1 MLHFHWWYHLQPLM
15 HQYYN
20 FKWLNNNY
28 VRNWDTF
35 ENSISVLKTNPNNTR
50 EYMFWEE
57 DKIFEKK
64 IINLFENYVFI
75 LRSSFGVNYDEYINQ
90 VKKTISLIEEKK

>member
-1 MLHFHWWYHLQPLM
+1 M

-57 DKIFEKK
+57 DKSIEKK

>member
-1 MLHFHWWYHLQPLM
+1 M

-57 DKIFEKK
+57 DKSFEKK

>member
-1 MLHFHWWYHLQPLM
+1 M